1 MREIKKEKV
10 EEKEEDKEILQ
21 KYINRTRRV
30 SCSRVNKRRSSPIMK
45 GKILGRSSNKKEM
58 FIAVTG
64 TSVIM
69 LPINIAKR
77 NGVIWTDM
85 DTR

>member
-30 SCSRVNKRRSSPIMK
+30 SCSRVNKRRSSRMMM
-45 GKILGRSSNKKEM
+45 GRNLGRSSNKKKL
-58 FIAVTG
+58 FIA
-64 TSVIM
+64 
-69 LPINIAKR
+69 
-77 NGVIWTDM
+77 
-85 DTR
+85 DT